1 MLRDILDNHLEF
13 AAKSIPSDQILEAKK
28 YYQKETGEIFED
40 DKSYNTRMALFLEW
54 YLFSNYITEKSKTV
68 LEVLISEHH
77 ETWPTEKLEVIQ
89 SITKT
94 IHGLFLIK
102 KIKDQEVKVLNLFT
116 DEAYIVQEKESRL
129 IFRKNDLFQGRIIC
143 FEEQFYFTGNYCFHP
158 KETHKYIKPKIKV
171 IQRIQNQYKKELK
184 KNEKLLLKENKKLVK
199 QEAKIE
205 KLNEKI
211 SNAGTENTKLNQ
223 KLSGL
228 HERKNDINKGIKNL
242 EKEIHV
248 LKHEKIHIEGNQQIN
263 TLINK
268 LAYMNLK
275 WERSRQINIT
285 DIYNN

>member
-1 MLRDILDNHLEF
+1 MGL
-13 AAKSIPSDQILEAKK
+13 A
-28 YYQKETGEIFED
+28 YEIGD
-40 DKSYNTRMALFLEW
+40 
-54 YLFSNYITEKSKTV
+54 V
-68 LEVLISEHH
+68 
-77 ETWPTEKLEVIQ
+77 
-89 SITKT
+89 
-94 IHGLFLIK
+94 
-102 KIKDQEVKVLNLFT
+102 
-116 DEAYIVQEKESRL
+116 
-129 IFRKNDLFQGRIIC
+129 
-143 FEEQFYFTGNYCFHP
+143 
-158 KETHKYIKPKIKV
+158 
-171 IQRIQNQYKKELK
+171 YKKDLK

-211 SNAGTENTKLNQ
+211 SNAGTENKKLNQ

-228 HERKNDINKGIKNL
+228 HERKNDINKGVKDL